1 MVVMADKDINVSNP
15 ITEPLSDDEAFQGF
29 EDSDSLLWNTEFESL
44 FDMPL
49 QSEPWQ
55 EPVGSDH
62 IDLPPDRVRFAT
74 LATLRLVDGD
84 VRVDGVITNLS
95 SDGLACV
102 SAADFDPG
110 TQIEISFQ
118 MDLSNEPLDITAE
131 VLWRRYPESGDPCY
145 GLRFLELSQT
155 QDEAIMGFIR
165 ERTEGRASEWT
176 MPALPVLE
184 GTAPRSRG
192 RMALTGSIGLA
203 AGVAL
208 ALMVALIPAADP
220 GEQFEPENVV
230 APATAGVNFK
240 TETET
245 QAPEKDLQPTK
256 IEKVAA
262 VLPVADVEP
271 KAQEP
276 VEAIVKVEPPVEE
289 AQKALEKA
297 QPLEVAKAE
306 PAKAQAP
313 VKKPLVESSN
323 GIVIDGDDGNVRL
336 VLRTDGPV
344 AKHKS
349 FWLKNPRRFVVDV
362 PGRRNAFDRLAYE
375 LNHPLA
381 ERLRVGQHADKV
393 RFVVE
398 TSDDVL
404 RKARLTPENDTLII
418 DLKRR

>member
-1 MVVMADKDINVSNP
+1 MAEKDYNLADPMN
-15 ITEPLSDDEAFQGF
+15 ELSVDDEAFQGF

-44 FDMPL
+44 FDSPL
-49 QSEPWQ
+49 HAEPWQ
-55 EPVGSDH
+55 EPAVGSDH

-74 LATLRLVDGD
+74 LATLRLIDGD

-95 SDGLACV
+95 SEGLACV

-118 MDLSNEPLDITAE
+118 MDLSDEPLNITAE
-131 VLWRRYPESGDPCY
+131 VLWRRYPETGDPCY
-145 GLRFLELSQT
+145 GLRFLELT
-155 QDEAIMGFIR
+155 QEQDDAIMGFIR
-165 ERTEGRASEWT
+165 ERTEGRASEWS
-176 MPALPVLE
+176 MPALPILE
-184 GTAPRSRG
+184 GEGPKPRG
-192 RMALTGSIGLA
+192 RLAVAGTMGLA

-208 ALMVALIPAADP
+208 ALMMALVPSVDPSEQMGAQADI
-220 GEQFEPENVV
+220 
-230 APATAGVNFK
+230 APTVAGVNFNGQAENPMPEAEQTK
-240 TETET
+240 VEPGAAAEADDEALAEVTETTAALPVVKLVPETET
-245 QAPEKDLQPTK
+245 AEKPQVALAPKPAAPKTD
-256 IEKVAA
+256 A
-262 VLPVADVEP
+262 VLAE
-271 KAQEP
+271 
-276 VEAIVKVEPPVEE
+276 
-289 AQKALEKA
+289 QKTANID
-297 QPLEVAKAE
+297 
-306 PAKAQAP
+306 
-313 VKKPLVESSN
+313 SDNN
-323 GIVIDGDDGNVRL
+323 GIVVEGDDGNVRL

-381 ERLRVGQHADKV
+381 ERLRVGQHPNKV

-398 TSDDVL
+398 TSEDVL

>member
-1 MVVMADKDINVSNP
+1 MTEKDLNLSSPMI
-15 ITEPLSDDEAFQGF
+15 EPLSDDEAFQGF

-49 QSEPWQ
+49 QAEPWQ

-74 LATLRLVDGD
+74 LATLRLVDGG

-95 SDGLACV
+95 SEGLACV

-118 MDLSNEPLDITAE
+118 MDLSNEPLDITTE

-145 GLRFLELSQT
+145 GLRFLELSQE
-155 QDEAIMGFIR
+155 QDDAIMGFIR
-165 ERTEGRASEWT
+165 ERTEGRASEWS

-184 GTAPRSRG
+184 GAQPRRRG

-220 GEQFEPENVV
+220 GEQFGSENVV
-230 APATAGVNFK
+230 APAAAGVNFNTD
-240 TETET
+240 TETKSNKLEN
-245 QAPEKDLQPTK
+245 DLEPTK
-256 IEKVAA
+256 LEKVAA
-262 VLPVADVEP
+262 VLPVVEAQAELIEKKTPVEP
-271 KAQEP
+271 LALEP
-276 VEAIVKVEPPVEE
+276 
-289 AQKALEKA
+289 QKALEKVA
-297 QPLEVAKAE
+297 PVEVATVE
-306 PAKAQAP
+306 PVQVPVAAQNSTPRA
-313 VKKPLVESSN
+313 SN
-323 GIVIDGDDGNVRL
+323 GIVIEGDDGNVRL

-398 TSDDVL
+398 TSEDVL
-404 RKARLTPENDTLII
+404 RKARLTPDNDTLII

>member
-1 MVVMADKDINVSNP
+1 MTEKDLNLSSPIN
-15 ITEPLSDDEAFQGF
+15 EPSSDDEAFQGF

-55 EPVGSDH
+55 EPVSSDH

-95 SDGLACV
+95 SEGLACV

-118 MDLSNEPLDITAE
+118 MELSNEPLDITAE

-145 GLRFLELSQT
+145 GLRFVELSQE

-184 GTAPRSRG
+184 GAAPRRRG
-192 RMALTGSIGLA
+192 RMALTASVGLA

-220 GEQFEPENVV
+220 GEQFGSDKVM
-230 APATAGVNFK
+230 APTAAGVNFK
-240 TETET
+240 TETEI
-245 QAPEKDLQPTK
+245 QPIEKDLQPTK
-256 IEKVAA
+256 VEKVAA
-262 VLPVADVEP
+262 VVPVVEP
-271 KAQEP
+271 KIEVEEP
-276 VEAIVKVEPPVEE
+276 IEVSAKVETPVVEPQIPTLVKQE
-289 AQKALEKA
+289 AV
-297 QPLEVAKAE
+297 EVAKAE
-306 PAKAQAP
+306 PVEVPATVKTKAGA
-313 VKKPLVESSN
+313 VSSD

-398 TSDDVL
+398 TSEDVL

>member
-1 MVVMADKDINVSNP
+1 MTEKDLNLSSP
-15 ITEPLSDDEAFQGF
+15 IIDPLSDDEAFQGF

-49 QSEPWQ
+49 QAEPWQ

-74 LATLRLVDGD
+74 LATLRLVDGG

-95 SDGLACV
+95 SEGLACV

-118 MDLSNEPLDITAE
+118 MDLSNESLDITAE

-145 GLRFLELSQT
+145 GLRFVELTQE
-155 QDEAIMGFIR
+155 QDEAIMSFIR
-165 ERTEGRASEWT
+165 ERTEGRASEWS
-176 MPALPVLE
+176 MPALPILE
-184 GTAPRSRG
+184 GVPPRRRG

-208 ALMVALIPAADP
+208 ALMVALVPAADP
-220 GEQFEPENVV
+220 GEQFGPENVI

-240 TETET
+240 TET
-245 QAPEKDLQPTK
+245 APEPNKLENDLEPTK
-256 IEKVAA
+256 VEKVAA
-262 VLPVADVEP
+262 NLPVVEAQAP
-271 KAQEP
+271 QVQLNEKKTPVEALALEPQKALKKVEP
-276 VEAIVKVEPPVEE
+276 VEVAKVEPV
-289 AQKALEKA
+289 
-297 QPLEVAKAE
+297 
-306 PAKAQAP
+306 QAP
-313 VKKPLVESSN
+313 SSSSN
-323 GIVIDGDDGNVRL
+323 GIVIEGDDGSVRL

-362 PGRRNAFDRLAYE
+362 PGRRNAFDRLTYE

-381 ERLRVGQHADKV
+381 ERLRVGQHPDKV

-398 TSDDVL
+398 TSEDVL